1 MHPSKSII
9 FFTVISGTGYGIF
22 IGLLF
27 NILFIEILYSF
38 EYKLILSLVSFIMI
52 VLGLLSSTLH
62 LGHPERAWRAFSQWK
77 TSWLSREGLAAVI
90 TFIPMCM
97 FYFFWIIDVQW
108 YVEFLIL
115 TCIFSIITIFCTGQM
130 YATLKTIPS
139 WNNPLVTPIYILN
152 AITLGSL
159 FVFTTNFNFNYNT
172 NLFENFIYLFLILTF
187 LTKIVYWASINK
199 KSKTTDI
206 KTAIG
211 IESKDIRFFEGP
223 HTGKNY
229 LTTEMI
235 NIIYEHNGNFL
246 RLVFCTLS
254 FIIPIYMINQY
265 SYLVVDS
272 FVLKISMIIVFIL
285 AFIGMIIERYLF
297 FIQSKHVVGLYYGQK
312 N

>member
-27 NILFIEILYSF
+27 NILFIEISYSLN
-38 EYKLILSLVSFIMI
+38 YKLFISLVSFLMI

-77 TSWLSREGLAAVI
+77 SSWLSREGLVSVI
-90 TFIPMCM
+90 TFFPMVL
-97 FYFFWIIDVQW
+97 FYYFWINNING
-108 YVEFLIL
+108 YVFLLIIL
-115 TCIFSIITIFCTGQM
+115 CIFSLLTIFCTGQM

-139 WNNPLVTPIYILN
+139 WNNSLVTPIYIFN
-152 AITLGSL
+152 GITVGSL
-159 FVFTTNFNFNYNT
+159 FVYSINFYFNYNIFLYEKFIIITIILNLLLKISYWILIRQKTDT
-172 NLFENFIYLFLILTF
+172 NIQTAVGI
-187 LTKIVYWASINK
+187 
-199 KSKTTDI
+199 KSKNI
-206 KTAIG
+206 
-211 IESKDIRFFEGP
+211 SFFEGP

-235 NIIYEHNGNFL
+235 NKSNNKNNNLL
-246 RLVFCTLS
+246 RLTFCILT

-265 SYLVVDS
+265 STLIVDQ
-272 FVLKISMIIVFIL
+272 FILKLSMIFVFIL
-285 AFIGMIIERYLF
+285 ALVGMIIERYLF
-297 FIQSKHVVGLYYGQK
+297 FIQSKHVVGLYYG